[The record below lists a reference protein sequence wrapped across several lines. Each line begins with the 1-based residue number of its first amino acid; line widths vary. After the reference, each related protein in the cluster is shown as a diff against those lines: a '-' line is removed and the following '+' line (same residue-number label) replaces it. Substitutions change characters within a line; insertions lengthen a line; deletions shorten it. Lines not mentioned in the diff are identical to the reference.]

1 MTLQPNAPLF
11 RRAAGNLAAVEAE
24 IAKEKA
30 SSLGRAADGL
40 VAALARLADHD
51 ASVSVGGDAGDA
63 GERRALVDRAGQALW
78 ALVVQREACGLRDV
92 EPVLREYGV
101 PREVYLRMGYYAAPR
116 TR

>member
-1 MTLQPNAPLF
+1 MTLQPNSPLF

-51 ASVSVGGDAGDA
+51 ASVSVGGDAG
-63 GERRALVDRAGQALW
+63 ERRSLIDRAGQALW

-92 EPVLREYGV
+92 DPVLREYGV
-101 PREVYLRMGYYAAPR
+101 PREVYLRMGYYAAPSR
-116 TR
+116 R

>member
-1 MTLQPNAPLF
+1 MTLQPNSPLF

-51 ASVSVGGDAGDA
+51 ASVSRGGDA
-63 GERRALVDRAGQALW
+63 GERRAIVDRAGQALW

-101 PREVYLRMGYYAAPR
+101 PREVYLRMGYYAAPT